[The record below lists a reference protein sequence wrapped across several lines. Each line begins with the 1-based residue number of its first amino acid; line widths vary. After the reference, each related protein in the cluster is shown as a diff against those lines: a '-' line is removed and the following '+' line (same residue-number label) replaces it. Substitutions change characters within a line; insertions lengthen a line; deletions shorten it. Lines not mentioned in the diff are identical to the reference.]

1 MSTPN
6 TWGNEHYHRPSQ
18 ARPFYPPPPLPDD
31 PGPVVEPP
39 RYTAR
44 NMRIVLWYRFTL
56 GSLFGVATAALFFLW
71 RHTP

>member
-31 PGPVVEPP
+31 PGPTASEDKKTVRMTRVEWFSS
-39 RYTAR
+39 AIGLVASG
-44 NMRIVLWYRFTL
+44 MIMGWALSHMM
-56 GSLFGVATAALFFLW
+56 GS
-71 RHTP
+71 R